1 MELCRSLI
9 SRHFSLSL
17 LFLASRLE
25 PAVGVEFEEEFE
37 LIRDFLLGLLDF
49 KVEDVLEVREEW
61 GVEVELGGGQK
72 AFFEADFRLSR
83 ELIM

>member
-1 MELCRSLI
+1 M
-9 SRHFSLSL
+9 
-17 LFLASRLE
+17 FLASRLE
-25 PAVGVEFEEEFE
+25 PAVGDWLEEFE

>member
-25 PAVGVEFEEEFE
+25 PAVGDWLEEFE

-72 AFFEADFRLSR
+72 AFLEADFRLSR
-83 ELIM
+83 ELII

>member
-1 MELCRSLI
+1 MELWRSLI

-25 PAVGVEFEEEFE
+25 PAVGGEEEFE

-49 KVEDVLEVREEW
+49 KVEAVLEVKDE
-61 GVEVELGGGQK
+61 GDEVEFGGGQK
-72 AFFEADFRLSR
+72 AFLEADFRLSR
-83 ELIM
+83 ELII

>member
-25 PAVGVEFEEEFE
+25 PAVGDWLEEFE

-61 GVEVELGGGQK
+61 GEDVELGGGQK
-72 AFFEADFRLSR
+72 AFLEADFRLSR
-83 ELIM
+83 ELII

>member
-9 SRHFSLSL
+9 SRHFSLSD

-25 PAVGVEFEEEFE
+25 PAVGDWLEEFE

-72 AFFEADFRLSR
+72 AFFEADFLLSR